1 MEQHLYLFALVVK
14 EPEGVGGGLVE
25 VEGSAVAG
33 LRTGDRKVGGW
44 VSTFGERVFR
54 LATLSPSVSS
64 SSEEGRVESRWMLAS
79 SESGTC
85 LFCAAVR
92 ACPRIIRQEPTPPAP

>member
-1 MEQHLYLFALVVK
+1 MTCSFPKNITNMEQHLYLFALVVK

-33 LRTGDRKVGGW
+33 LRTGDRKVGWW

-54 LATLSPSVSS
+54 LATLSLSVSS
-64 SSEEGRVESRWMLAS
+64 SSEEGREGGIQMEARL
-79 SESGTC
+79 E
-85 LFCAAVR
+85 
-92 ACPRIIRQEPTPPAP
+92 

>member
-1 MEQHLYLFALVVK
+1 MK

-64 SSEEGRVESRWMLAS
+64 SEEGRVESRWMLAS